1 MTSLTRWTWV
11 WVNSGIGDGQ
21 GGLACGDSW
30 GSKESDTTERL
41 IWSDLIKEYVNIPS
55 LSMFP
60 FIYSWSS
67 LFLSIHSFALRPS
80 PSLFFIYCSISPV
93 DGSRSQLSITF
104 CLQTDNPENERR
116 VKRMGWGEGIYQTQI
131 NKNKF
136 ILSMHPKYLLSFLKF
151 KQQIRFYILI

>member
-1 MTSLTRWTWV
+1 MSKKHIRPGVPRFMGSQIV
-11 WVNSGIGDGQ
+11 WHDW
-21 GGLACGDSW
+21 ATD
-30 GSKESDTTERL
+30 L
-41 IWSDLIKEYVNIPS
+41 IWSDQGIRKHPISFHVSFYN
-55 LSMFP
+55 
-60 FIYSWSS
+60 SWSS